1 MTEDWFPGQSSRT
14 CWGNTLF
21 MIDFQDWF
29 EDSKSLQISK
39 RLISLGKKIKIRI
52 ISRTWNDAVD
62 TRRSILDSW
71 FVGGMKLGGKFWLE
85 GQRWHQSWLL
95 VKANN
100 SACTSDG
107 KFCSKDFDLSV
118 SLQGFCHSLVP
129 LWKYSFVFYD
139 RIERHPVA
147 SLVRDLCW
155 SKQYLVFAL
164 PPLGR
169 LLFSDFTI
177 GDKYIFGML
186 NISLLTGTMTM
197 IMNIMTLVVMMMMVM
212 AMTMLYLMTTVVMRM
227 IAGFSSFLDNSLC
240 QLSKVGDSGQ
250 TGSQV
255 LKKLWDYL
263 EIFPNVMLSNK
274 ATLYYHH
281 Y

>member
-39 RLISLGKKIKIRI
+39 RLISLGKKIKMRI

-139 RIERHPVA
+139 RIERLPVA

-197 IMNIMTLVVMMMMVM
+197 IMNIMTLVVM

-240 QLSKVGDSGQ
+240 QLSKVGDWGQ

-255 LKKLWDYL
+255 LKQLWDYL